1 MSKKL
6 KSNLEIIWQIDENGV
21 EFIYAR
27 DLQKFLGYKSWR
39 TFETVIKK
47 AIISCESNGNPSVD
61 HFAGVREM
69 VDIGKTANREVQDY
83 KLTRYACYLTAQ
95 NGDPRKEEIA
105 FSQNYLAVQT
115 TKFELLEQRQNEY
128 AKLKGSKLSL
138 SDYILEL

>member
-61 HFAGVREM
+61 HFAGVGNM
-69 VDIGKTANREVQDY
+69 INIGKTAKR
-83 KLTRYACYLTAQ
+83 
-95 NGDPRKEEIA
+95 
-105 FSQNYLAVQT
+105 
-115 TKFELLEQRQNEY
+115 
-128 AKLKGSKLSL
+128 
-138 SDYILEL
+138 